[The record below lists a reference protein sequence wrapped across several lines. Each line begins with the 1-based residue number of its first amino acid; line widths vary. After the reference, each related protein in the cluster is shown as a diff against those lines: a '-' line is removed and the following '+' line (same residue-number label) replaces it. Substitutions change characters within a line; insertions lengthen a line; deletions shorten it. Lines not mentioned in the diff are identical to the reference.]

1 MTLRLRSGQ
10 ILVELMLALAVV
22 AMVMIGLVQVST
34 RSISNADFSKNQS
47 AATSYT
53 SAAIECAMAQRS
65 ALGWQAFFAAP
76 TIGTCGT
83 VPSTFTRDVTFIP
96 SGSEIKVD
104 VTVSWEASGKTFS
117 SKQSTVF
124 TQY

>member
-1 MTLRLRSGQ
+1 MRNGQ
-10 ILVELMLALAVV
+10 MLVELMLALAVV

-34 RSISNADFSKNQS
+34 RSISNADFSKNES
-47 AATSYT
+47 EATSYA

-65 ALGWQAFFAAP
+65 AMGWQAFFAAP
-76 TIGTCGT
+76 TIGSCGT
-83 VPSTFTRDVTFIP
+83 VPNNFTRDVKFTP

-104 VTVSWEASGKTFS
+104 VTVSWEANGKTFS

-124 TQY
+124 TQF